1 VVWLEG
7 LEKGVKELASQQM
20 LVAEDADRE
29 EVSSQQTVLLPD
41 VCPQCSR
48 AICSCLAV
56 GKDPLSVCCVFLV
69 CVCVYVYLC
78 VRLSLSR
85 ARAHS
90 AALFSHTACVT
101 PACATYSLC

>member
-1 VVWLEG
+1 MVTFRMCSQGRLSSVVWLEG

-29 EVSSQQTVLLPD
+29 EVSSQQKVLLPD

-56 GKDPLSVCCVFLV
+56 GKDPPTLLI
-69 CVCVYVYLC
+69 
-78 VRLSLSR
+78 
-85 ARAHS
+85 
-90 AALFSHTACVT
+90 LFPLHYDHTAC
-101 PACATYSLC
+101 CS